1 MVKELVGQFTPE
13 VIIHT
18 AANTNVDGC
27 ELEPESGYRVNAL
40 GTRNAAIAAGMVK
53 AKLVYIS
60 TDYVFDGNT
69 CRPYLND
76 RRGKGKKF
84 N

>member
-13 VIIHT
+13 VIIHA

-40 GTRNAAIAAGMVK
+40 GTRNVAIAASMVK
-53 AKLVYIS
+53 AKLVFIFIAYS
-60 TDYVFDGNT
+60 
-69 CRPYLND
+69 
-76 RRGKGKKF
+76 
-84 N
+84 